1 MTRSMRKDEHVAL
14 ALRQK
19 EFDSAFNQIQLIHQ
33 SLPSFDIDDI
43 DLSIHFLNHRF
54 PLPIY
59 INAMTGGS
67 TKTQE
72 INRKLATLAAQYQIP
87 MAVGS
92 QHAALDDQSLE
103 ASYRIV
109 REVNPDGFVIA
120 NVNANA
126 SVALAQRAIDMIDA
140 NALGIHINPAQE
152 LVMDEGDR
160 HFKHWIKNIEDIV
173 KNVNVPVIVKEV
185 GNGMSRE
192 TVTKLI
198 EVGVKHVDLSGRGGT
213 NFVWIENER
222 SERKRY
228 DFLKDWGIT
237 TVDSLLENKDQEIVT
252 LIASG
257 GIQTPLDVIKALVLG
272 ADMVA
277 MSGMFL
283 KLIHQGDNLD
293 EFIEDLKKIMVL
305 VDCGRVSQLH
315 KVRYKKTAY

>member
-1 MTRSMRKDEHVAL
+1 MTRSKRKDEHVAL

-19 EFDSAFNQIQLIHQ
+19 SFDSAFNQIQLVHQ
-33 SLPSFDIDDI
+33 SLPSVDIDEV
-43 DLSIHFLNHRF
+43 DLSTDFLNHRF
-54 PLPIY
+54 SLPIY

-67 TKTQE
+67 TKTKE
-72 INRKLATLAAQYQIP
+72 INRKLSELAAHYQIP

-92 QHAALDDQSLE
+92 QHAALDDPSLE
-103 ASYRIV
+103 SSYRVV
-109 REVNPDGFVIA
+109 REVNPDGFIIA

-126 SVALAQRAIDMIDA
+126 SADVAQRAIDMIDA

-160 HFKHWIKNIEDIV
+160 QFKHWIQNIEDIV
-173 KNVNVPVIVKEV
+173 KHVNVPVIVKEV
-185 GNGMSRE
+185 GNGMSYE
-192 TVTKLI
+192 TVEKLI
-198 EVGVKHVDLSGRGGT
+198 AVGVKHVDVSGRGGT

-222 SERKRY
+222 SEKKRY
-228 DFLKDWGIT
+228 DFLTDWGLT
-237 TVDSLLENKDQEIVT
+237 TVESLIENKDQVLKT

-257 GIQTPLDVIKALVLG
+257 GIQTPLEVIKALVLG

-283 KLIHQGDNLD
+283 KIVHQGANLD
-293 EFIEDLKKIMVL
+293 EFIEDMKKIMIL
-305 VDCGRVSQLH
+305 VDCGSVSQLH